1 MSNGIQRVIG
11 WFDDLN
17 KRLPGCTL
25 YVDEDGVL
33 WKETMPGNNIVSTEQ
48 ASKQEV
54 TDVIKLALFFRA
66 YMPDIL
72 MYQQKIHVAFTVM
85 GIDPDELYR
94 QAVEEA
100 DAEKAKCANTSQQ
113 S

>member
-1 MSNGIQRVIG
+1 MSKGIQRAIK

-33 WKETMPGNNIVSTEQ
+33 WKETMSGNRIVSKEQ
-48 ASKQEV
+48 VSKQEAA
-54 TDVIKLALFFRA
+54 DVIKLALFFRA
-66 YMPDIL
+66 YMPEIIVYLRKVDT
-72 MYQQKIHVAFTVM
+72 AFEVM
-85 GIDPDELYR
+85 SIDPDELYR

-100 DAEKAKCANTSQQ
+100 DAEKEKCANTSQQ